1 MFMLLPTHRMRFHI
15 AYRTIHHRSIFFLF
29 PFPPERCHTRFFHC
43 RPAFSILHTVISEL
57 KKGSTLN
64 CGNQRVLNLLDPE
77 KVSVVIRLADE
88 AEADEMWSF
97 VGRKKRSAVALARH

>member
-1 MFMLLPTHRMRFHI
+1 
-15 AYRTIHHRSIFFLF
+15 
-29 PFPPERCHTRFFHC
+29 
-43 RPAFSILHTVISEL
+43 
-57 KKGSTLN
+57 
-64 CGNQRVLNLLDPE
+64 VLNLLDPE